1 MMEENINPFVF
12 VGVLPFG
19 LQPVFLF
26 SSVFYVFYE
35 QYLTI
40 AYDTALNLSVSLA
53 SIFVVTTVLLGFE
66 LWAAVTVSIT
76 IAMILVNMFGVM
88 WLWGI
93 SLNAVSLVNLVMVRE
108 APTLATFERVPIRP
122 RSSRACCRLPQ
133 SCGISVEFCSHI
145 VRAFSISLMTS
156 RVKRAEEA
164 LAHMGSSV
172 SLTFTPLSLLSNL
185 RTLFNTFCFYCSI
198 YYYLQTHS
206 LKTCIFP
213 TG

>member
-1 MMEENINPFVF
+1 MEENINHFVF
-12 VGVLPFG
+12 VDALPFC

-76 IAMILVNMFGVM
+76 IGMILVNMFGVM

-108 APTLATFERVPIRP
+108 TPILSTPSARQCGCVPHPSAVVCR
-122 RSSRACCRLPQ
+122 RAVASRWSSAVT
-133 SCGISVEFCSHI
+133 SCG
-145 VRAFSISLMTS
+145 R
-156 RVKRAEEA
+156 
-164 LAHMGSSV
+164 
-172 SLTFTPLSLLSNL
+172 
-185 RTLFNTFCFYCSI
+185 
-198 YYYLQTHS
+198 
-206 LKTCIFP
+206 FP
-213 TG
+213 SA

>member
-1 MMEENINPFVF
+1 MMGENINPFVF
-12 VGVLPFG
+12 VSVLPFW

-26 SSVFYVFYE
+26 FSVFYVFYE

-53 SIFVVTTVLLGFE
+53 SIFMVTTVLLGFE

-108 APTLATFERVPIRP
+108 APMLATFERVPIRP
-122 RSSRACCRLPQ
+122 RPSRLCCRLPQ

-172 SLTFTPLSLLSNL
+172 SLTFTPLSLLSN
-185 RTLFNTFCFYCSI
+185 
-198 YYYLQTHS
+198 
-206 LKTCIFP
+206 
-213 TG
+213 